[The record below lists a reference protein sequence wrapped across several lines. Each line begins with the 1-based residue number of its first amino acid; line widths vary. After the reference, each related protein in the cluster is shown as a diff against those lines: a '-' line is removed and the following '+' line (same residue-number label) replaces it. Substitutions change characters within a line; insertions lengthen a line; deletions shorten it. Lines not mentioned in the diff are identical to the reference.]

1 LLARSVVSG
10 FGGKARFVSENYGDS
25 ALAKRYGVTR
35 YPAIFVDDILLATP
49 NDFGFFGK
57 GEDGAGGRYA
67 PWVKN
72 ADSQQRFRAD
82 LTRMIDLLLAGNK
95 DAARAQ
101 ASPSKAE
108 GTAALP
114 AVAITDLY
122 GKRIAREDL
131 AGKVVLVEMWA
142 TWCPPC
148 RGTLGWLGELRK
160 KYGDKLA
167 IVALAVQSDEAQVR
181 KLVGELNLP
190 LTWAIG
196 TPEIVRAYGDVS
208 AVPTLLV
215 FDRQGRAAASYFGAP
230 PTLHKEAETKLASL
244 LKS

>member
-35 YPAIFVDDILLATP
+35 YPAIFVGDILFATP

-57 GEDGAGGRYA
+57 GEEGAGGRYS
-67 PWVKN
+67 PWVKD
-72 ADSQQRFRAD
+72 ADSQERFRKD
-82 LTRMIDLLLAGNK
+82 LTHMVDLLLAGNT

-101 ASPSKAE
+101 AAPSKAE
-108 GTAALP
+108 GAATLP
-114 AVAITDLY
+114 AVVITDLD
-122 GKRIAREDL
+122 GKPVAREDL

-148 RGTLGWLGELRK
+148 RGTLGWLGDLKK
-160 KYGDKLA
+160 KYGDRLA
-167 IVALAVQSDEAQVR
+167 VVALAVQSDDAQVK

-190 LTWAIG
+190 LTWAVG
-196 TPEIVRAYGDVS
+196 TPEIVRAFGDVS

-230 PTLHKEAETKLASL
+230 PTLHTEAETRLATL
-244 LKS
+244 LK